1 MVKSRISKN
10 SCQLVLYSHIKY
22 SHFLQKQF
30 VTSNFKLLNRL
41 QCQSNVMMNLIHG
54 ITIDL
59 LKAVSF
65 LYVCMKLTNDYQV
78 LKLILLVVSQ
88 T

>member
-1 MVKSRISKN
+1 MSKN

-41 QCQSNVMMNLIHG
+41 QCQFNVIKNLIHG
-54 ITIDL
+54 ITTHL
-59 LKAVSF
+59 LKTVSF
-65 LYVCMKLTNDYQV
+65 FVRLHETNE
-78 LKLILLVVSQ
+78 
-88 T
+88 